1 MIPTMVYVVIRA
13 CYRIH
18 NVVNSVG
25 LPFILQQ
32 EKKLVFLLMHVQ
44 EFKTKCPFLFLKV
57 HEGKLNHFSLLGT
70 ERNIFL
76 SLRAV

>member
-32 EKKLVFLLMHVQ
+32 VTKTSIPFLLILGFRHSNMKDTFWV
-44 EFKTKCPFLFLKV
+44 CFLM
-57 HEGKLNHFSLLGT
+57 SL
-70 ERNIFL
+70 
-76 SLRAV
+76 A